1 MMQPGLLIGRLAWA
15 NKFPRDSRLPGIG
28 EMRFVSTRGQ
38 SASVGFSEAVAQGL
52 APDGGLYLPENFPDL
67 SESTDHWED
76 LSYPDLCFEFFR
88 FFATDLDADVLRHA
102 IDRSYSTFSHPQI
115 APIVE
120 LSEHCKVL
128 ELFHGPTLAFKDFAL
143 QLLGN
148 LYEHQIARTGKNLT
162 VLGATSGDTGAA
174 AISGL
179 IGKRGVTVFILYPN
193 GKVSALQERQ
203 MTCTGAGNVFPLA
216 IEGTFDDAQSTVKE
230 LFSDLPF
237 REAVGL
243 SAVNSINLARILA
256 QSVYYLFAWLRLG
269 SRDRE
274 NTTFVVPTGN
284 FGNVFAGWLLTKMGI
299 VIRGFRVATNQN
311 DVLHRLF
318 DSGEYSLG
326 EVSPSLAPSMDIQVA
341 SNFERLLYFILDGDS
356 ARVREVM
363 NSFREEGRYCF
374 ENLAV
379 DGFSSSSTTDSEIPE
394 IIRSVHREYGYWVDP
409 HTACGFKALSP
420 DEKHLVL
427 ATAHPAKFP
436 DLYEKAGMEKPTS
449 PVLQQLLEK
458 TPVKYDSPV
467 SPSAIRAFV
476 EKNSSQTGE

>member
-1 MMQPGLLIGRLAWA
+1 M
-15 NKFPRDSRLPGIG
+15 FPGIG

-38 SASVGFSEAVAQGL
+38 SASVGFSEAVEQGL

-67 SESTDHWED
+67 RESADHWED

-88 FFATDLDADVLRHA
+88 FFATDLEADVLRHA

-115 APIVE
+115 APIVD
-120 LSEHCKVL
+120 LSENCKVL

-148 LYEHQIARTGKNLT
+148 LYEHQIARTGKNIT

-179 IGKRGVTVFILYPN
+179 IGKRGVSVFILYPK
-193 GKVSALQERQ
+193 GKVSSLQERQ

-216 IEGTFDDAQSTVKE
+216 IEGTFDDAQFTVKE

-237 REAVGL
+237 REEVGL

-299 VIRGFRVATNQN
+299 SIRGFRVATNQN

-341 SNFERLLYFILDGDS
+341 SNFERLLYFILDGES

-374 ENLAV
+374 ENLSV
-379 DGFSSSSTTDSEIPE
+379 DGFSSSSASDSEIPE
-394 IIRSVHREYGYWVDP
+394 IIRSVNREYGYWVDP
-409 HTACGFKALSP
+409 HTACGFKDLPP

-458 TPVKYDSPV
+458 TPVKYDSSV

-476 EKNSSQTGE
+476 EKNSSQTGK

>member
-1 MMQPGLLIGRLAWA
+1 M
-15 NKFPRDSRLPGIG
+15 FPGIG

-38 SASVGFSEAVAQGL
+38 SASVGFSEAVEQGL

-67 SESTDHWED
+67 RESVDHWED

-88 FFATDLDADVLRHA
+88 FFATDLEADVLRHA

-120 LSEHCKVL
+120 LSENCKVL

-148 LYEHQIARTGKNLT
+148 LYEHQIARTGKNIT

-179 IGKRGVTVFILYPN
+179 IGKRGVSVFILYPK
-193 GKVSALQERQ
+193 GKVSSLQERQ

-216 IEGTFDDAQSTVKE
+216 IEGTFDDAQFTVKE

-237 REAVGL
+237 REEVGL

-299 VIRGFRVATNQN
+299 SIRGFRVATNQN

-374 ENLAV
+374 ENLSV
-379 DGFSSSSTTDSEIPE
+379 DGFSSSSASDSEIPE
-394 IIRSVHREYGYWVDP
+394 IIRSVNREYGYWVDP
-409 HTACGFKALSP
+409 HTACGFKDLPS

-458 TPVKYDSPV
+458 TPVKYDSSV

-476 EKNSSQTGE
+476 EKNSSQTGK